1 MENTSL
7 APRLSH
13 STLLVAC
20 SANTGEGLVKCVMCS
35 NVYIYMY
42 MDEWRS
48 GTFFLYSSGA
58 AF

>member
-7 APRLSH
+7 AHRLSH
-13 STLLVAC
+13 STVLVAC

-35 NVYIYMY
+35 NVYIYM
-42 MDEWRS
+42 DEWRS